1 MNRLTLT
8 HEQLNFKAWTSR
20 L

>member
-1 MNRLTLT
+1 LTLT